1 MLRHYRRDV
10 TATPAMFSAP
20 LAAPRSRLRAQLFNT
35 ACTHQFHREKT
46 QENSRRKS
54 RESRLQRRNYAI
66 LIGMKQTKVIA
77 IANQKGGVG
86 KTTTVVNLAAALA
99 QIKKTVLV
107 IDLDPQ
113 ANATSGLGL
122 TPTPGTSLYA
132 ALVNQ
137 AFIGDIIQPTP
148 IENVNIIPS
157 ELDLSGAE
165 LEIARQ
171 ENHLNVVRNLLKPVL
186 MANVFDYILIDC
198 PPSLGILMT
207 SSLAA
212 ANSVVVAMQCEY
224 YAMEGL
230 RVITDVV
237 KRLHDNGVNPQ
248 IHLEGILMTMFDA
261 RTNLSA
267 DVVGEVRK
275 HFGKLVYKTV
285 IPRSVRISEA
295 PSFGKP
301 VVLFDPSS
309 KGAQAYMDFAKEF
322 AKRTK

>member
-1 MLRHYRRDV
+1 
-10 TATPAMFSAP
+10 
-20 LAAPRSRLRAQLFNT
+20 
-35 ACTHQFHREKT
+35 
-46 QENSRRKS
+46 
-54 RESRLQRRNYAI
+54 
-66 LIGMKQTKVIA
+66 
-77 IANQKGGVG
+77 
-86 KTTTVVNLAAALA
+86 
-99 QIKKTVLV
+99 
-107 IDLDPQ
+107 
-113 ANATSGLGL
+113 
-122 TPTPGTSLYA
+122 
-132 ALVNQ
+132 
-137 AFIGDIIQPTP
+137 
-148 IENVNIIPS
+148 
-157 ELDLSGAE
+157 
-165 LEIARQ
+165 
-171 ENHLNVVRNLLKPVL
+171 
-186 MANVFDYILIDC
+186 
-198 PPSLGILMT
+198 
-207 SSLAA
+207 
-212 ANSVVVAMQCEY
+212 
-224 YAMEGL
+224 MEGL

>member
-1 MLRHYRRDV
+1 V
-10 TATPAMFSAP
+10 
-20 LAAPRSRLRAQLFNT
+20 
-35 ACTHQFHREKT
+35 
-46 QENSRRKS
+46 
-54 RESRLQRRNYAI
+54 RN
-66 LIGMKQTKVIA
+66 IGVKKETKVIA
-77 IANQKGGVG
+77 VANQKGGVG

-99 QIKKTVLV
+99 QMKKTVLV

-122 TPTPGTSLYA
+122 QPVPGTSLYA
-132 ALVNQ
+132 ALTGNV
-137 AFIGDIIQPTP
+137 FIGEIIQGTP

-171 ENHLNVVRNLLKPVL
+171 ENHLQVVRNLLKPIL
-186 MANVFDYILIDC
+186 TANAFDYILIDC

-212 ANSVVVAMQCEY
+212 ASGVVVAMQCEY

-230 RVITDVV
+230 KVITDVV
-237 KRLHDNGVNPQ
+237 QRLHDNGVNPD
-248 IHLEGILMTMFDA
+248 IHLEGILMTMFDS
-261 RTNLSA
+261 RTNLSG
-267 DVVGEVRK
+267 DVVEEVRK

-285 IPRSVRISEA
+285 IPRNIRISEA

-301 VVLFDPSS
+301 VVIYDPNS
-309 KGAQAYMDFAKEF
+309 KGAQAYISLAKEF
-322 AKRTK
+322 IRL

>member
-1 MLRHYRRDV
+1 
-10 TATPAMFSAP
+10 MFPP
-20 LAAPRSRLRAQLFNT
+20 LAAFN
-35 ACTHQFHREKT
+35 HLKG
-46 QENSRRKS
+46 
-54 RESRLQRRNYAI
+54 YGI
-66 LIGMKQTKVIA
+66 LIDMKQTKVIA
-77 IANQKGGVG
+77 VANQKGGVG

-99 QIKKTVLV
+99 QLKKTVLV

-113 ANATSGLGL
+113 ANATSGLGIP
-122 TPTPGTSLYA
+122 PTPGTSLYA
-132 ALVNQ
+132 ALTNQ
-137 AFIGDIIQPTP
+137 VFIGDIIQPTP
-148 IENVNIIPS
+148 FENVNIIPS

-171 ENHLNVVRNLLKPVL
+171 ENHLQVVRDLLKPVL

-237 KRLHDNGVNPQ
+237 KRLHDNGVNPD

-261 RTNLSA
+261 RTNLAA
-267 DVVGEVRK
+267 DVVAEVRK

-309 KGAQAYMDFAKEF
+309 KGAQAYLAFAKEF
-322 AKRTK
+322 AYRAARG